1 MYQILMKGF
10 GPWPFLL
17 HRITAVKSQYIYS
30 SIVFFLQNLAIL
42 WLLSQLISTNIK
54 KHHVLMYQFFFF
66 FYYKEKKRYEMLQHF
81 ERIYS
86 LMCGVYIQ
94 VRYRVSCYGCAKQF
108 YEWKKR

>member
-17 HRITAVKSQYIYS
+17 HRITAVKSHYIYS
-30 SIVFFLQNLAIL
+30 SIVFFSYTLAAF
-42 WLLSQLISTNIK
+42 SADTN
-54 KHHVLMYQFFFF
+54 KHKEASCINITFFFF

-81 ERIYS
+81 ERINS

-94 VRYRVSCYGCAKQF
+94 VRYKVSCYGCA
-108 YEWKKR
+108 